1 MLTGKNIVVGVTGG
15 IAVYKAVDVISKLK
29 KMGANIDVIMTKSAK
44 EFVTPLTFSSISQN
58 RVIVDMF
65 EQPVEWDIEHI
76 SLAKKADLFLIVPAT
91 ANIIGK
97 VANGIADDMLTTTI
111 MATTSKVIFAPAM
124 NTNMYN
130 NTIFNENVN
139 KLRENGY
146 EFIDADSGRLAC
158 GDYGA
163 GKLPQPEIIVDY
175 VKDFFERAQDLKDKT
190 FIITA
195 GPTIE
200 PLDPVR
206 YLTNYSSGKMGYA
219 IAKEA
224 SRRGAKVTLVT
235 GPTNLDIPQGVE
247 AIRVN
252 TTREMLEAI
261 KSRFKECDVLVKAA
275 APLDYRPNI
284 VSDHKIKKDEST
296 LKMSFVKNPDI
307 AYEFGKIK
315 GKKIIIGFAAETKDV
330 IENATKKIK
339 KKNFDFIVANNVAEQ
354 DAGFR
359 GDTNVVTILD
369 GKDNIEKHAKMS
381 KDQLSGVIIDKITTL
396 IQQRGIDK

>member
-111 MATTSKVIFAPAM
+111 MATTSKVIFGPAM

-261 KSRFKECDVLVKAA
+261 KLRFKECDVLVKAA
-275 APLDYRPNI
+275 APLDYRPDI
-284 VSDHKIKKDEST
+284 VSDHKIKKDENT

-315 GKKIIIGFAAETKDV
+315 GNKIIIGFAAETKDV
-330 IENATKKIK
+330 IENATRKIK

-369 GKDNIEKHAKMS
+369 GKDNIEEHPKMS
-381 KDQLSGVIIDKITTL
+381 KDQLSGVIVDKITTL
-396 IQQRGIDK
+396 IQRRGIDK